1 MGEAIALAFGLAMDA
16 TAIAAARGLSRQ
28 RGEGAIL
35 PLLFGLFQAGMAA
48 LGWLLGEAGGKY
60 IEEYDHWVAAGLL
73 FLIGGK
79 LLYDAFKKDDD
90 DDEEY
95 TTGIGTYLLL
105 AIATSIDAAAAG
117 ITLPMLAVS
126 PWLALALIGGVTF
139 ACSAVGYRVGRAI
152 GRQLEGKLEII
163 GGLVLIGLGLRVLVQ
178 HL

>member
-28 RGEGAIL
+28 RGEGTIL

-48 LGWLLGEAGGKY
+48 LGWVLGAAGGPY
-60 IEEYDHWVAAGLL
+60 IAAFDHWVAAGLL

-79 LLYDAFKKDDD
+79 LLYDGIKDDD
-90 DDEEY
+90 EDEEY

-117 ITLPMLAVS
+117 ITLPMLTVS

-139 ACSAVGYRVGRAI
+139 ACSAIAYRVGKAV
-152 GRQLEGKLEII
+152 GKQLEGKLEVL
-163 GGLVLIGLGLRVLVQ
+163 GGLVLIGLGIRILLQ
-178 HL
+178 HLL